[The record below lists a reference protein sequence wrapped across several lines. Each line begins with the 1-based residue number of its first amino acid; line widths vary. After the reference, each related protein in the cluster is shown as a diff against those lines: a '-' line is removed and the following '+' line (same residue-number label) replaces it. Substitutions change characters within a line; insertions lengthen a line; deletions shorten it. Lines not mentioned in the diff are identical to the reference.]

1 MRQLRRLAILGLASI
16 ALGALPAAAA
26 VYYYFS
32 QSHAVA
38 FLYGVGVGAVA
49 FASIAVSVALLT
61 GQRSGLRMMLGAL
74 VYVGRL
80 GFAAAAVAIPV
91 SLGYWSA
98 LPIVCGL
105 AGVYVIENVTV
116 LVALGTA
123 KGDGSRQ
130 QRGEGSKRRVEV

>member
-16 ALGALPAAAA
+16 ALVALPAAAA
-26 VYYYFS
+26 VYYYFG
-32 QSHAVA
+32 QTHAVA

-49 FASIAVSVALLT
+49 FASIALSVALLT

-91 SLGYWSA
+91 SLDYWPA
-98 LPIVCGL
+98 MPIVCGF

-130 QRGEGSKRRVEV
+130 RGEGSKRRVEV